1 MSAAEDKNPWLG
13 LARIS
18 GDHEENKRLWNGYQK
33 YLLRPHSYECQR
45 QMDNPKFVD
54 IVDLSDAEFHS
65 IQMKVAYLPKVLG
78 EAQTIAV
85 AKFDAEIK
93 TRLELDGFYFAFPVF
108 IQNTTFKSL
117 LTLKHAQFA
126 EGLTAVECV
135 FKKGLKAT
143 GASFGPFT
151 TFSECRFNLASAV
164 LSRGHLSAMQNSR
177 TLISIGQTLKMTA
190 TLWMRS
196 LPNMCSLQTPFSPI
210 QPLLKV

>member
-1 MSAAEDKNPWLG
+1 MTAAAEETPWLR
-13 LARIS
+13 LARFS
-18 GDHEENKRLWNGYQK
+18 EDHAENKRLWNGYQK

-126 EGLTAVECV
+126 AGLDAIKCDFEG
-135 FKKGLKAT
+135 GLIAMNANFGST
-143 GASFGPFT
+143 TIFSNCHFIGGTSFRDAKFEG
-151 TFSECRFNLASAV
+151 R
-164 LSRGHLSAMQNSR
+164 
-177 TLISIGQTLKMTA
+177 
-190 TLWMRS
+190 
-196 LPNMCSLQTPFSPI
+196 
-210 QPLLKV
+210 